1 MTQQRTEAKLV
12 ANVVYIPTGLAYVW
26 IYLGFVTAGML
37 LYTFFMVAA
46 FKIEL
51 FRGLQQWPAISKLA
65 LFSGP
70 PLIALGLYFSTM
82 QTRYYMV
89 IPLVVYFSIST
100 FGGRAIAL
108 KSKEPP

>member
-1 MTQQRTEAKLV
+1 MQQRTESKLV

-26 IYLGFVTAGML
+26 IYLGFVTAGAL
-37 LYTFFMVAA
+37 LYIFFMAA
-46 FKIEL
+46 AVKIKL
-51 FRGLQQWPAISKLA
+51 FGGLQQWPAISKLA

-70 PLIALGLYFSTM
+70 PLIALGLYFSTI

-100 FGGRAIAL
+100 FGWRAMAL
-108 KSKEPP
+108 KFKEPP